1 MNEFF
6 INFCAIPIPGSWMST
21 LEFITVKINMLST
34 FIVAVTGLLI
44 ALGTL
49 VKPLRNWIVE
59 QFTNR
64 KAIAAELDLMKE
76 ALQATLRNQLTEIY
90 YRSIE
95 QGFIY
100 ENNRENFE
108 RLNVAYE
115 KLGGNSYVHSIH
127 ELVSV
132 MPNETTVKQLEC
144 RPKKRTKG
152 K

>member
-1 MNEFF
+1 
-6 INFCAIPIPGSWMST
+6 
-21 LEFITVKINMLST
+21 MLST